1 MDQLLETCK
10 EGSDLEHLRSV
21 MNFHFGQFYKEVGV
35 SLDDHLVLHA
45 CAVLEYL
52 IYYRG
57 NDRRMKEKLRY
68 RYPAAIFEILEHK
81 NHQESEYMEDAEQRV
96 IQSKIEASQYKIE
109 KADVDQKNY
118 ALTAENE
125 RLQKMIQ
132 QQNQVLRNLQDRL
145 DRVNN
150 SGQQI
155 G

>member
-10 EGSDLEHLRSV
+10 ESSDLEHLRSV
-21 MNFHFGQFYKEVGV
+21 MDFHFGQFYKEVGV

-45 CAVLEYL
+45 CAVIEYL

-57 NDRRMKEKLRY
+57 NDRRMQEKLRY

-81 NHQESEYMEDAEQRV
+81 NHQESEYMEDAGQRV
-96 IQSKIEASQYKIE
+96 IESKIEASQLKFE
-109 KADVDQKNY
+109 KATVDQKNY

-125 RLQKMIQ
+125 RLQKVIQ
-132 QQNQVLRNLQDRL
+132 QQTQVLRTLQDRL

-155 G
+155 S

>member
-1 MDQLLETCK
+1 MD
-10 EGSDLEHLRSV
+10 S
-21 MNFHFGQFYKEVGV
+21 HFGQFYKEVGV

-45 CAVLEYL
+45 CAVIEYL

-57 NDRRMKEKLRY
+57 NDRRMQEKLRY

-81 NHQESEYMEDAEQRV
+81 NHQESEYMEVAGQRV
-96 IQSKIEASQYKIE
+96 IDSNVESLQFKLAKEE
-109 KADVDQKNY
+109 VEQKNY

-125 RLQKMIQ
+125 PLQKVIQ
-132 QQNQVLRNLQDRL
+132 QQTQVLRTLQDRL

-155 G
+155 S